1 MFLLYFISTIVGYLI
16 GNLTSLK
23 SLIYLL
29 QFVLIYILTI
39 SYVDS
44 KKWSK
49 MLLIAWTLT
58 IFLSSILVIN
68 SYFNGIELINFG
80 DDFYEQ
86 VNKNDINYFFRAS
99 FYYGGYIFSVGIVLL
114 CLFVRQ
120 LYLTKLSD
128 KITGLLISLVCLIAL
143 LLTFNKTVFVSLLAA
158 LSIIIFK
165 YYNFSTKKIK
175 RKFFYFFISLFIIL
189 TTFIISITNKIDN
202 NQILYLFASVE
213 NLSSLNARFIV
224 YKTALIN
231 FFDYPLGWVFGM
243 GPDFLENV
251 NSIDF
256 RMSNRGYYEGTVDSG
271 YISYLIEL
279 GFINFILLL
288 YLLFK
293 SLKVSYRASID
304 GLINY
309 DSKNNISLYMYIS
322 MIFLCVAL
330 STQMLGYTKTAWF
343 PFQIILIGYIH
354 NINLKKS

>member
-68 SYFNGIELINFG
+68 SYFNGIELIDFG
-80 DDFYEQ
+80 DDLYDQ

-143 LLTFNKTVFVSLLAA
+143 LLTFNKTVFVSLSAA
-158 LSIIIFK
+158 LLIIIFK

-175 RKFFYFFISLFIIL
+175 RKFF
-189 TTFIISITNKIDN
+189 
-202 NQILYLFASVE
+202 
-213 NLSSLNARFIV
+213 
-224 YKTALIN
+224 
-231 FFDYPLGWVFGM
+231 
-243 GPDFLENV
+243 
-251 NSIDF
+251 
-256 RMSNRGYYEGTVDSG
+256 
-271 YISYLIEL
+271 
-279 GFINFILLL
+279 
-288 YLLFK
+288 
-293 SLKVSYRASID
+293 
-304 GLINY
+304 
-309 DSKNNISLYMYIS
+309 
-322 MIFLCVAL
+322 
-330 STQMLGYTKTAWF
+330 
-343 PFQIILIGYIH
+343 
-354 NINLKKS
+354 